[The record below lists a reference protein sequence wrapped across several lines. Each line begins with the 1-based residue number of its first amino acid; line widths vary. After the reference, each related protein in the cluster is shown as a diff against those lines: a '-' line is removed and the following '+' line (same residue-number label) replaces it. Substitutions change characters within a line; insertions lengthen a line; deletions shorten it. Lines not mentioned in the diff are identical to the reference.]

1 LSATPTN
8 APAIPQWTGEE
19 RVIRA
24 RHGLAAIDFR
34 ELWHYRELLGVLTW
48 RNIAIRYKQTYLGIA
63 WAVLQPVLTV
73 AVLTFVFQRMAKLE
87 IDTHGVPYPLVVLAG
102 LLPWQFFANAVGD
115 SSNSLLGAQ
124 SMITKIYFP
133 RILIPISAV
142 LSGGVDFAITLILLI
157 GMMLY
162 YHAPFTPH
170 LLLIPV
176 FSLMIVAVSCAM
188 GFWFSAL
195 NVKYRDVKYVVP
207 FIIRIGMFICPVMY
221 VAVGPNW
228 QKWRFLYSAL
238 NPLVGILEGFRWA
251 AFGTSFEPY
260 WPGFACSL
268 ALIAVLLVS
277 GAYYFRS
284 TEKTFAD
291 II

>member
-1 LSATPTN
+1 MSATPTN
-8 APAIPQWTGEE
+8 TPAMPQWTGEE

-87 IDTHGVPYPLVVLAG
+87 IDTHGVPYPLVVLAA
-102 LLPWQFFANAVGD
+102 LLPWQFFANALGD
-115 SSNSLLGAQ
+115 SSNSLLSAQ

-142 LSGGVDFAITLILLI
+142 LSGCIDFGITLVLLF

-162 YHAPFTPH
+162 YHMPFTVY

-221 VAVGPNW
+221 LSIGPNW
-228 QKWRFLYSAL
+228 QQWRFLYSAL

-251 AFGTSFEPY
+251 AFGHNFEPY
-260 WPGFACSL
+260 WPGFVCGL
-268 ALIAVLLVS
+268 ALIVVLLVS

>member
-1 LSATPTN
+1 MTATPAN
-8 APAIPQWTGEE
+8 APAVAQWAGEE

-24 RHGLAAIDFR
+24 RHGLAAIDLR
-34 ELWHYRELLGVLTW
+34 ELWHYRELLGMLAW
-48 RNIAIRYKQTYLGIA
+48 RNIAIRYKQTYLGVA

-73 AVLTFVFQRMAKLE
+73 AVLTFVFQRMAKIE
-87 IDTHGVPYPLVVLAG
+87 IDTRGVPYPLVVLAG
-102 LLPWQFFANAVGD
+102 LLPWQFFANALGD
-115 SSNSLLGAQ
+115 SSASLLSAQ

-142 LSGGVDFAITLILLI
+142 LSGCVDFGISLVLLFA
-157 GMMLY
+157 MMLY
-162 YHAPFTPH
+162 YHMPFTAT
-170 LLLIPV
+170 LLLLPL
-176 FSLMIVAVSCAM
+176 FFLMIVTTTCAM

-221 VAVGPNW
+221 LSVSAKW
-228 QKWRFLYSAL
+228 QFWYSAL

-251 AFGTSFEPY
+251 AFGHLYEPY
-260 WPGFACSL
+260 WPGLWIGLGLTA
-268 ALIAVLLVS
+268 ALFVS

>member
-1 LSATPTN
+1 MSAPTN
-8 APAIPQWTGEE
+8 AAAVPKWTGEE

-24 RHGLAAIDFR
+24 RNGLAAIDLR
-34 ELWHYRELLGVLTW
+34 ELWHYRELLGVLAW
-48 RNIAIRYKQTYLGIA
+48 RNIAIRYKQTYLGVA
-63 WAVLQPVLTV
+63 WAVLQPVMTV
-73 AVLTFVFQRMAKLE
+73 VVLTFVFQRMAQIQ
-87 IDTHGVPYPLVVLAG
+87 IDTRGIPYPLVVLAA
-102 LLPWQFFANAVGD
+102 LLPWQFFANALGD

-133 RILIPISAV
+133 RILIPISSV
-142 LSGGVDFAITLILLI
+142 LSGCVDFGISLALLF
-157 GMMLY
+157 GMMIY
-162 YHAPFTPH
+162 YQLPFTVN

-176 FSLMIVAVSCAM
+176 FFLMIVAASCAF

-207 FIIRIGMFICPVMY
+207 FLIRIGMFICPVMY
-221 VAVGPNW
+221 LSIGAKW
-228 QKWRFLYSAL
+228 QFLYSTL

-251 AFGTSFEPY
+251 AFGNNFQPF
-260 WPGFACSL
+260 WPGLACGL
-268 ALIAVLLVS
+268 GIIAVLLIS